1 MSSQKYSIYFYPN
14 SIKHPNKKYLFWDS
28 SSSLKKYVLHPDFK
42 IDDRVE
48 LKILSASLDLEVS
61 KAGKLEIDL
70 PFSNPFLNLK
80 IDGEPVLKE
89 KVTRFYI
96 NRTDSNGDTTT
107 LWCGRL
113 LSKQRNFYNGIKLTC
128 EGMLT
133 YLLDVVQR
141 PYDFET
147 IADWWREHDELA
159 PPMDGVPISE
169 MSLRIYIE
177 FLKNRYNNQAQ
188 KDKTIITEIRGDA
201 EDITEESI
209 NKKFKM
215 EEYSNTY
222 NELINNVLP
231 IFEGFILTEYSPSSD
246 INYRNKIIF
255 CTNKNGY
262 KKAKQ
267 PIKFGKNLLDFTENI
282 SSENLYTR
290 VIPLGETYSEIENY
304 RRKTYEEW
312 AKERKKD
319 GHEEPS
325 WEDSGYAMKEDVDQ
339 NTKIGLNAYING
351 KPKINFYWKSAWY
364 DETLPVKIHDVEVP
378 ADTLRDKKTEDIYG
392 KNTVAVAFD
401 MGKILKNKKY
411 GGKEIKDTKKDGI
424 IKYHSNAGLKR
435 MPESKESCDN
445 LLEMYVDKLKSKGQK
460 WLDKNNKLN
469 VELTINAID
478 LAYLYGEEYI
488 DIGTSVECISEPH
501 GLDSR
506 LLCTSA
512 SLDLVNVSNSSFT
525 FGGSFDA
532 LTDKSVKNK
541 ERSGKA
547 YSIASSNY

>member
-1 MSSQKYSIYFYPN
+1 MGSQKYSIYFYPN

-28 SSSLKKYVLHPDFK
+28 SSQFKKQVLNSDFK

-48 LKILSASLDLEVS
+48 LKILSASLDLEIS

-70 PFSNPFLNLK
+70 PYSNPFLNAK
-80 IDGEPVLKE
+80 IDGSPVLKE
-89 KVTRFYI
+89 KVTRFYV
-96 NRTDSNGDTTT
+96 NRTDSNGDITT

-147 IADWWREHDELA
+147 IADWWREHDELN
-159 PPMDGVPISE
+159 PPPAGVPIGG
-169 MSLRIYIE
+169 MSLNIYIE
-177 FLKNRYNNQAQ
+177 YLKNRYNNQAQ
-188 KDKTIITEIRGDA
+188 NDKKIITEIKGDA
-201 EDITEESI
+201 EEITEESI

-222 NELINNVLP
+222 NELINNVIP
-231 IFEGFILTEYSPSSD
+231 AFDGFVLTEYNPDKD
-246 INYRNKIIF
+246 INSRNKIIF
-255 CTNKNGY
+255 CTNENGY
-262 KKAKQ
+262 RNSKQ
-267 PIKFGKNLLDFTENI
+267 SINFGKNLLDFTENI

-290 VIPLGETYSEIENY
+290 VIPLGDTYSEIENY
-304 RRKTYEEW
+304 RRKTYEAW
-312 AKERKKD
+312 AKTKKTD
-319 GHEEPS
+319 KHEEPS
-325 WEDSGYAMKEDVDQ
+325 WEDSGYAMKDDVDQ
-339 NTKIGLNAYING
+339 NTKIGINAYVNG
-351 KPKINFYWKSAWY
+351 KPQINFYWKSKWY
-364 DETLPVKIHDVEVP
+364 DKTSVELHDVEVP
-378 ADTLRDKKTEDIYG
+378 SDTIRDNNAESIYG
-392 KNTVAVAFD
+392 KNTTAVAFD
-401 MGKILKNKKY
+401 MGKVLKNKKY
-411 GGKEIKDTKKDGI
+411 KTVKIEN
-424 IKYHSNAGLKR
+424 NAGLKR
-435 MPESKESCDN
+435 MPESEKDCNN
-445 LLEMYVDKLKSKGQK
+445 LLKMYVNKLKSKGEK
-460 WLDKNNKLN
+460 WLKKNNKLN
-469 VELTINAID
+469 VELTVSAID

-488 DIGTSVECISEPH
+488 DIGTSVECISKPH
-501 GLDSR
+501 GLDSK

-525 FGGSFDA
+525 LGGSFDA